1 MGEMAAELDL
11 EGQMGCGPVPVKGV
25 ETTAQRWAHVGPCL
39 TGALRVAGEAE
50 MCSVAPRTHTQAA
63 ARRSPAGR
71 FLEVL
76 GSNSQAPFAG
86 RFHRGTK
93 QVGLAVL

>member
-1 MGEMAAELDL
+1 MEEMAAELDR
-11 EGQMGCGPVPVKGV
+11 EGRIGGGPMPVKGV
-25 ETTAQRWAHVGPCL
+25 ETTALRWAHAGPCL

-71 FLEVL
+71 FLEVS

-93 QVGLAVL
+93 QVGLAAL